1 MSVAITMH
9 VTEQRPNLM
18 VNGPT
23 MNAGSMLLGA
33 LGSDADVSIVI
44 GLHQESLPMA
54 QPTTKLLQRH

>member
-1 MSVAITMH
+1 
-9 VTEQRPNLM
+9 M

-54 QPTTKLLQRH
+54 QPTMKLLQIH